1 LLDAPSAL
9 TLTANGT
16 DSIVVTWS
24 DNSSAETGYLI
35 FLQPGGYNDSTSNKV
50 LSVLGAGVECDTI
63 GAFWPPNSKWFLDV
77 AAYSA
82 TDTIYTVQGGDSVY
96 LEPAIP
102 KNPYVKVASDTSFKY
117 SILGYNQID
126 MFKNALSYTDDWYTI
141 NGVWDVGIPYYRLGL
156 DQLTGRG
163 VIYRNYDEDIRDV
176 EFGFTYHTNDSIRL
190 DQQYVRFLFSTTG
203 DTAGNGYSL
212 WLDSS
217 KVLFTIQTA
226 GIPIDTVIDTTYTGS
241 YKWRDVKVLRDWEEN
256 PLDSVATWTILV
268 DSDTLGSDTSQTYLS
283 LPYLVLVSS
292 HTRHEWDNIYSRY
305 FLPGGNYDSTYYAV
319 VDSISG
325 NYIDFSP
332 TPDSLESTV
341 NYGTFWD
348 YDSLDGRLRVSS
360 GDSLRLRIKAKFGD
374 F

>member
-1 LLDAPSAL
+1 
-9 TLTANGT
+9 
-16 DSIVVTWS
+16 
-24 DNSSAETGYLI
+24 
-35 FLQPGGYNDSTSNKV
+35 
-50 LSVLGAGVECDTI
+50 
-63 GAFWPPNSKWFLDV
+63 
-77 AAYSA
+77 
-82 TDTIYTVQGGDSVY
+82 
-96 LEPAIP
+96 
-102 KNPYVKVASDTSFKY
+102 
-117 SILGYNQID
+117 
-126 MFKNALSYTDDWYTI
+126 
-141 NGVWDVGIPYYRLGL
+141 VWDVDIPYYRLGL